1 MLRLAHPFI
10 PFITEELWQTV
21 APLAAKK
28 GASIMVAPYP
38 SPEPAKI
45 DEKAEAIVA
54 AIKTIV
60 NATRNLRSTMG
71 VSPALKPAGYLAD
84 PTPAVKAN
92 LGAISAIARVDFHL
106 VDSLPQRDSPSAI
119 TESGKVML
127 HIEIDREA
135 ERARLTKE
143 KERAEAE
150 IANAKGK
157 LSNPSF
163 VDRAPAAVV
172 EQERKRLAD
181 LENRLAQL
189 VVQLGKLS

>member
-21 APLAAKK
+21 APLAGKK
-28 GASIMVAPYP
+28 GDSIMIAPYP
-38 SPEPAKI
+38 RSEPAKT
-45 DEKAEAIVA
+45 DEKAEAVVA
-54 AIKTIV
+54 TIKTVV
-60 NATRNLRSTMG
+60 NAGRNLRSTMG
-71 VSPALKPAGYLAD
+71 VSPALKPAGYLGD
-84 PTPAVKAN
+84 YPKAVSDN
-92 LGAISAIARVDFHL
+92 LASICALSRVEFKL
-106 VDSLPQRDSPSAI
+106 VDALPQRDSPVAI
-119 TESGKVML
+119 TDSGKVML
-127 HIEIDREA
+127 HIEVDREA

-172 EQERKRLAD
+172 EQERKSLAE
-181 LENRLAQL
+181 LETKLANL
-189 VVQLGKLS
+189 AAKLGKAA